1 MTFYSKLT
9 KELKKQFKT
18 SDIPIPETR
27 AKCVAVAQRI
37 WEGLHGSDERKS
49 FEDYK
54 GSERSSKERDY
65 KNSKEKDDSRSKY
78 PSINSRRDRKDC
90 YRLGHWYKDDRN
102 KERNKEQRGSSIEKE
117 VVCFKC
123 NRLGYY
129 ANNCPNPKEAK
140 KAKIQST
147 KETRLQDNSQSSS
160 WSSLPSSSQSSS
172 EAPKTPSDSDSTDFL
187 N

>member
-18 SDIPIPETR
+18 SDILILETQ
-27 AKCVAVAQRI
+27 AKCVVVAQRI

-49 FEDYK
+49 FKDYK
-54 GSERSSKERDY
+54 GSKRSSKERDY
-65 KNSKEKDDSRSKY
+65 KNSKEKDNSRSKY
-78 PSINSRRDRKDC
+78 PLINLRRDQKDYYC
-90 YRLGHWYKDDRN
+90 LGHRYKDDQN

-129 ANNCPNPKEAK
+129 ANNCSDPKEAK

-147 KETRLQDNSQSSS
+147 KETRSQDNR
-160 WSSLPSSSQSSS
+160 
-172 EAPKTPSDSDSTDFL
+172 
-187 N
+187 